1 MSFDGKRTGK
11 KARRSKGKK
20 QPTRATTRIN
30 LETGEDI
37 LLAGGKNN
45 KQKFNGKLA
54 RIVLYP
60 NVSSW
65 MTVQVGTNQMKWR
78 KGGYKITPFEI
89 LNEQA
94 TINIFSF
101 LGGGDTTEGNLWVK
115 DAARIHSKLSSVCR
129 SWKET
134 CDRNLST
141 VVGRLNADF
150 DALPNSR
157 VIPCIFWLTKYRLSL
172 GSLKFTAELAD
183 IPLLDRL
190 LTECQT
196 DHLTIVKAYLGEKDR
211 SSTFDDFSPW
221 ISEAYQF
228 YYGLPQEIDLTGGI
242 DLSVS
247 QAEKARA
254 LGIPAELHSQR
265 YFQDIMAS
273 LCPNITDLAI
283 NLTIQPGRW
292 ITSENASTLLFS
304 MPTISK
310 LKLSFGVS
318 CRGQSLPFDG
328 MFISKVIK
336 NLTVLRE
343 LTLATR
349 SAQELYSNRF
359 HVESPTLRILDVQG
373 LTKHVWISCKCPRL
387 ERFLCKGG
395 LYGNGS
401 RPASHPP
408 EQTIHNSSSG
418 IYLYAGAVPFG
429 GLEIPN
435 DCMCIFVNH
444 SMLEFDSAVDHI
456 SDFSQAFIQRAFSQ
470 AFMQQAHFH
479 SWD

>member
-1 MSFDGKRTGK
+1 MSFDGKRTGN
-11 KARRSKGKK
+11 KARRSNGKR
-20 QPTRATTRIN
+20 QPTRATTRIK

-45 KQKFNGKLA
+45 KRKFNGKLA

-65 MTVQVGTNQMKWR
+65 MTVQVGATQMKWR
-78 KGGYKITPFEI
+78 KGGYKINPFEI

-101 LGGGDTTEGNLWVK
+101 LGGGDTTEGNFWVK

-134 CDRNLST
+134 CDRNLSA
-141 VVGRLNADF
+141 VVGLLNADF

-183 IPLLDRL
+183 IPLLDRML
-190 LTECQT
+190 SECQT
-196 DHLTIVKAYLGEKDR
+196 EQLTIVKAYLGEEDR
-211 SSTFDDFSPW
+211 SSTYAYFSPW
-221 ISEAYQF
+221 ISDAYQF
-228 YYGLPQEIDLTGGI
+228 YYGSPMIEEIDLTGGT
-242 DLSVS
+242 DLSMS

-304 MPTISK
+304 MPSISK

-318 CRGQSLPFDG
+318 CRCESLPFDG
-328 MFISKVIK
+328 MLISKVIK
-336 NLTVLRE
+336 NLPVLRE
-343 LTLATR
+343 LTLANR
-349 SAQELYSNRF
+349 NAQELHTHRF
-359 HVESPTLRILDVQG
+359 HVESPTLRILNVHG
-373 LTKHVWISCKCPRL
+373 LTKGVWISCKCPRL
-387 ERFLCKGG
+387 ERFLCKGSV
-395 LYGNGS
+395 YGNGS
-401 RPASHPP
+401 RPVSLPP
-408 EQTIHNSSSG
+408 EQTIHNSPSG
-418 IYLYAGAVPFG
+418 IYFYAGAVPCW

-435 DCMCIFVNH
+435 DCMCIFADV
-444 SMLEFDSAVDHI
+444 SRYEFDSALRHI
-456 SDFSQAFIQRAFSQ
+456 SHQISP
-470 AFMQQAHFH
+470 AFMQRAHFH